1 MVVVINNSNT
11 SNTALEGIVLDLL
24 RTNLLMLDMLQ
35 GLQEQ
40 LEDIQEQ
47 LDEMKK

>member
-11 SNTALEGIVLDLL
+11 ALEGVCIDLM

>member
-1 MVVVINNSNT
+1 MVVVITNSNT
-11 SNTALEGIVLDLL
+11 VLEGVYIDLM